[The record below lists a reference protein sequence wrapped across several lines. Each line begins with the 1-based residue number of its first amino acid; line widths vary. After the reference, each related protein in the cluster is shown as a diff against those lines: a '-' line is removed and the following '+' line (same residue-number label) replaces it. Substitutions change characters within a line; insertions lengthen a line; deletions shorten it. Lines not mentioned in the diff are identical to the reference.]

1 MYSFCGSK
9 FSPLGPASPR
19 VGDSSCNPVAA
30 VASALPLSSLT
41 LSLPELVAG
50 PTWAVGNDDGGG
62 DLRAGSVTMRRS
74 QA

>member
-19 VGDSSCNPVAA
+19 VGDSSGDPVAA

-41 LSLPELVAG
+41 LLLQLVAG
-50 PTWAVGNDDGGG
+50 PTWAVGNDNGGG